1 MKNFI
6 QSTGPAFRELEKL
19 PESLAF
25 RIIQKVDLLSTFPQ
39 LGPDLESR
47 FADLAGFRQLIIDRR
62 WRVIYEIDELESTIW
77 ILAIQNCRQ
86 GLPSSRKMRKR
97 KGKI

>member
-6 QSTGPAFRELEKL
+6 QWTGPAFRELEKL

-25 RIIQKVDLLSTFPQ
+25 KIIRTVDLLSTFPQ

-47 FADLAGFRQLIIDRR
+47 FPDLAGLRQLTIDRR
-62 WRVIYEIDELESTIW
+62 WRVIYEIDEFESTVW
-77 ILAIQNCRQ
+77 ILAVQNCRQ
-86 GLPSSRKMRKR
+86 RLPSSRKIRKR